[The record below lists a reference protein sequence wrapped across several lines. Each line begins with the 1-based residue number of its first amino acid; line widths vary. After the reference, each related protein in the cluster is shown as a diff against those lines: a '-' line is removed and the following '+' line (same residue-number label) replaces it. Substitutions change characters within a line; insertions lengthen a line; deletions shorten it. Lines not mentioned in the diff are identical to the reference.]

1 MASTKKLESNRRNS
15 KLSTGPNKT
24 DRTRLNA
31 TNHGILSGGGVI
43 DEVDGEDARELFEDL
58 KAKMWHGMAPKG
70 FVEEDVVYQMVET
83 KWRRRRLRNWET
95 NLIQVQVSDVKDRW
109 ENPSKTRRLPE
120 SVTARV
126 MASTAHLGAYELYKE
141 TAGEFE
147 DIIGWLVSGVPLSKL
162 PISYVLIQYAEK
174 ELKVDVQDIL
184 GPGSHM
190 ADDSLL
196 KTEYDSEQVQLVIDA
211 SCKTL
216 GFNEID
222 LRAKFEGFL
231 TKALNDFRAEEKRQL
246 RSYNQG
252 ILLASV
258 PDDTNFAKMVRYDA
272 LLFNQY
278 QKLFHELQRLQA
290 ARLGADLPLPI
301 AVDVNLGI

>member
-15 KLSTGPNKT
+15 MLSTGPNKT

-31 TNHGILSGGGVI
+31 TNHGILSGGAVI

-58 KAKMWHGMAPKG
+58 KAKMWHRMAPKG

-83 KWRRRRLRNWET
+83 KWRRSLLRNWET
-95 NLIQVQVSDVKDRW
+95 NLIQVQVGDVKDRW
-109 ENPSKTRRLPE
+109 ENPSTTRRLPE
-120 SVTARV
+120 SVTGQV

-147 DIIGWLVSGVPLSKL
+147 DIIGWLGSGVSLSKL

-190 ADDSLL
+190 ADDSIL
-196 KTEYDSEQVQLVIDA
+196 KTEYDSKQVQLVIDE

-216 GFNEID
+216 VFNEID
-222 LRAKFEGFL
+222 LRAKFESFL
-231 TKALNDFRAEEKRQL
+231 IKALNDFRAEEKRQS
-246 RSYNQG
+246 RSYHQG
-252 ILLASV
+252 ILLANV
-258 PDDTNFAKMVRYDA
+258 PDYTNFAKMVRYVA
-272 LLFNQY
+272 L
-278 QKLFHELQRLQA
+278 
-290 ARLGADLPLPI
+290 
-301 AVDVNLGI
+301 